1 MPVTPKL
8 KELEGLAV
16 SVDEV
21 LYMPDLDA
29 PQERPHPFVYFIT
42 IANNSPLPVTIHGRK
57 WVVWEE
63 NADTMVIEGDG
74 VNGQRPRLAPGEE
87 FSYNSKHFVAS
98 SSDAEGAFFV
108 ETDDGRHF
116 FTRIPRF
123 LMRLPEWV

>member
-1 MPVTPKL
+1 VIPKL
-8 KELEGLAV
+8 KELAGLAV

-29 PQERPHPFVYFIT
+29 PQDRPHPFVYFIT
-42 IANNSPLPVTIHGRK
+42 ITNDSPLAVTVRGRK
-57 WVVWEE
+57 WVVWQED
-63 NADTMVIEGDG
+63 ADTLVVEGDG
-74 VNGQRPRLAPGEE
+74 VNGQFPRLDPGGE
-87 FSYNSKHFVAS
+87 FSYNSKHFVTG

-108 ETDDGRHF
+108 EADDGRHF